1 MASLPAHGGNI
12 RSMATVLGCAPE
24 EILDFSANINP
35 LGPPAWLRPV
45 VARALAGTA
54 HYPEPRADG
63 LRRIAATRMG
73 VEPLN
78 VVAGNGSSELLYAL
92 PRVCAARGLG
102 RAVLPV
108 PCYGDYERAC
118 NAAGLSCEI

>member
-12 RSMATVLGCAPE
+12 RSMATALGCAPE

-54 HYPEPRADG
+54 HYPEPRAEG

-73 VEPLN
+73 VAPEN

-92 PRVCAARGLG
+92 PRVCAAKGFG

-108 PCYGDYERAC
+108 PCYGDYARAC
-118 NAAGLSCEI
+118 EAAGLS